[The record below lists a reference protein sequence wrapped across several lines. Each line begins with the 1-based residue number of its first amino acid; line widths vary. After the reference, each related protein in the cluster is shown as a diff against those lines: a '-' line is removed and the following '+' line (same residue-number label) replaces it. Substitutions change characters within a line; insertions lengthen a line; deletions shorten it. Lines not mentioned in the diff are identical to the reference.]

1 MDQFSIVIPIYN
13 EEQNILILYKEI
25 SESLKQFNEYE
36 IIFVND
42 CSIDSSE
49 KEIDKLL
56 INKNVAK
63 YSNTKN
69 MGQSYSIKFGISK
82 SNYDTIVTM
91 DGDCQNDPKDI
102 HKLLSIYF
110 TDNDIKLV
118 GGIRNKRR
126 DNFIKI
132 ISSKIANYI
141 RSRIL
146 KDNCSDTGCSLKVF
160 SRKIFN
166 SFNYFDG
173 MHRFLPALFSG
184 HGYKTK
190 FVNVNHRKRIKGYSK
205 YGTFDRLTKGI
216 IDLIKV
222 KRMLNKIND

>member
-25 SESLKQFNEYE
+25 SQSLKQFNEYE

-126 DNFIKI
+126 DNIIKI

-173 MHRFLPALFSG
+173 MHRFLPALFNG
-184 HGYKTK
+184 YGYKTK
-190 FVNVNHRKRIKGYSK
+190 FVNVNHRKRKKGYSK